1 MIDTNKLIEHE
12 VLKVAYVLNQHSPS
26 HVKEA
31 MVFLDNQNKLQLS
44 LFNEGFLPL
53 SQFLKTHYN
62 MELDEPAFLAGAR
75 GSPYIYGNTYLS
87 VSDEAKFY
95 LAELSPDEKEAIFT
109 SIFPDDKKEY
119 GIMCMPTFFGENINK
134 LQSSISH
141 GYGSEKFMLV
151 RVFHNTNELYSKPL
165 SQSDISVIPVGKEH
179 KYNRINVFDI
189 LPDSSV
195 HPIHRNSIN
204 KLIVQGVTSN
214 KVEDIKTLIHTLN
227 EKSKA
232 FAQNTLEAH
241 SNSELDTIYKILKD
255 NRLEVN
261 NQYFNKQKKLE
272 M

>member
-1 MIDTNKLIEHE
+1 M
-12 VLKVAYVLNQHSPS
+12 S
-26 HVKEA
+26 
-31 MVFLDNQNKLQLS
+31 
-44 LFNEGFLPL
+44 
-53 SQFLKTHYN
+53 
-62 MELDEPAFLAGAR
+62 
-75 GSPYIYGNTYLS
+75 
-87 VSDEAKFY
+87 
-95 LAELSPDEKEAIFT
+95 
-109 SIFPDDKKEY
+109 
-119 GIMCMPTFFGENINK
+119 
-134 LQSSISH
+134 
-141 GYGSEKFMLV
+141 
-151 RVFHNTNELYSKPL
+151 
-165 SQSDISVIPVGKEH
+165 
-179 KYNRINVFDI
+179 
-189 LPDSSV
+189 PDSSV